1 MNKIKCPH
9 GVSPKG
15 NCDMCLKKYRE
26 KYIKRYHQSIE
37 YKEYQKEYRQ
47 TPKYK
52 EYQKEY
58 RQTPKHKEYIR
69 KYMRQYNSKVFN
81 PAPAKPLHSLSEGE
95 TSSDRISDGLKSGIS
110 PVSPSKETG
119 GGFTIISM
127 GKIESDE
134 IKKEAKK

>member
-1 MNKIKCPH
+1 MNKIRCPH
-9 GVSPKG
+9 GISPKG
-15 NCDMCLKKYRE
+15 NCDVCLKKYRE

-37 YKEYQKEYRQ
+37 
-47 TPKYK
+47 YK

-119 GGFTIISM
+119 GGF
-127 GKIESDE
+127 
-134 IKKEAKK
+134 KKEV

>member
-15 NCDMCLKKYRE
+15 NCDVCLKKYRE

-37 YKEYQKEYRQ
+37 YKEYQKG
-47 TPKYK
+47 
-52 EYQKEY
+52 Y

-81 PAPAKPLHSLSEGE
+81 PSPAKPE
-95 TSSDRISDGLKSGIS
+95 
-110 PVSPSKETG
+110 SPSKPDTDITSVNAKNAPLREASQESASPDGKSSTESTQQTETG
-119 GGFTIISM
+119 GGFIRASPFVCK
-127 GKIESDE
+127 G
-134 IKKEAKK
+134 IKRDKNG